1 MSKTDRVA
9 KGITGIA
16 AKSAASGLMVLALA
30 IPGGWVSADSST
42 AAASASV
49 SNTVVV
55 NASSPSGLEQSS
67 TADPAKAKFTK
78 EQAIAK
84 VRELF
89 PELKDAEVSNVQL
102 GITNVSPAPSNQMV
116 WDIQWSFRTGT
127 GSFGFSSQVDAING
141 DLISTYINLGDQDNE
156 SYYPPALTRD
166 QALEKAKAFITKAA
180 TSISADDLEV
190 SNSNYYYA
198 SNPSLFGPAQYG
210 FYFTVKHGGISSAF
224 ENVTIGIDGNGLV
237 KMFNKSAE
245 RWNYPT
251 TKAAVSAQQA
261 EQTFKSKFDVELV
274 YIPVYG
280 TSGLNRWVLGW
291 KPVDTAL
298 YPIDASSGSRLSI
311 IDGTVSTVS
320 QTVYADVPQLQ
331 ARFTPRSSSEEITND
346 EAVQAVKKIVTI
358 PTSLRLNS
366 STLFG
371 GYTGNERKVWNLFW
385 IQSGALGGMMSQTSA
400 SVDALTGQ
408 IISYNKSQDL
418 TGGSAADSA
427 KPKTGKLTYKQSK
440 DKAIAMINKLYP
452 NASSSLKLAV
462 PEKNVPNADGGY
474 GFQFIRF
481 VNGIRVD
488 DGGIVVTLDGD
499 GNLVNY
505 YTSQLTELDGS
516 KLKRSD
522 VKISKDDALAQ
533 LIGLY
538 TTKLQYQ
545 SFGGYGATGY
555 TDPVVKLVYAPVDAE
570 AAVSP
575 QRILDAVTGVLTP
588 QFQLQNQLQNDASVT
603 DIKGNP
609 AEEALSTLVKYNIL
623 VPDESGK
630 VKPDAQ
636 LTTGEWLTWM
646 GNALTAGNLSAY
658 VGIQDRKAIAGI
670 APDSSYY
677 PAVAYAAQNK
687 WIASGSAF
695 NPDTPLTREQF
706 AVLLTSLVGYD
717 KFSAYLEN
725 DPSVTGFSD
734 AAQISRKGEVAV
746 AVRLGLLEGQIGKF
760 NPAGAVTR
768 ADAAKVIMKLVE
780 LQGKTDQTI
789 GQTRY

>member
-9 KGITGIA
+9 KRITGAA

-30 IPGGWVSADSST
+30 VPGGWVYADSVT

-55 NASSPSGLEQSS
+55 NASSPSGSEQSS
-67 TADPAKAKFTK
+67 TADPTKAKFTK

-156 SYYPPALTRD
+156 SYYPPAITRD
-166 QALEKAKAFITKAA
+166 QALEKAKAFIAKAA
-180 TSISADDLEV
+180 SSISADDLEV
-190 SNSNYYYA
+190 SSSNYYYA

-210 FYFTVKHGGISSAF
+210 FYFTVKHGGIPSAF
-224 ENVTIGIDGNGLV
+224 ENITIGIDGNGRV
-237 KMFNKSAE
+237 KMFNKTPAHWS
-245 RWNYPT
+245 YPS
-251 TKAAVSAQQA
+251 TKAVVTAQQA
-261 EQTFKSKFDVELV
+261 EQAFKSKFDVELV

-291 KPVDTAL
+291 KPVEPAL
-298 YPIDASSGSRLSI
+298 YPIDAASGSRLS

-320 QTVYADVPQLQ
+320 RTVYADVPQLQ
-331 ARFTPRSSSEEITND
+331 ARFTPRSSSEEMTND
-346 EAVQAVKKIVTI
+346 EAAQAVKKVVTI
-358 PTSLRLNS
+358 PTNLRLNS

-371 GYTGNERKVWNLFW
+371 GYPGTDRKAWSLFW
-385 IQSGALGGMMSQTSA
+385 IQSGGIGGMVSQSYAT
-400 SVDALTGQ
+400 VDALTGQ
-408 IISYNKSQDL
+408 ITSYNKSQDM
-418 TGGSAADSA
+418 TGGSAADSS

-440 DKAIAMINKLYP
+440 DKAIALINKLYP
-452 NASSSLKLAV
+452 NASSSLKLVV
-462 PEKNVPNADGGY
+462 PENNVANADGGY

-481 VNGIRVD
+481 ADGIRID
-488 DGGIVVTLDGD
+488 DGGVVVTLDGD

-505 YTSQLTELDGS
+505 YTPQFIELDTS
-516 KLKRSD
+516 KLKQSD
-522 VKISKDDALAQ
+522 VKISKEDALTQ
-533 LIGLY
+533 ILSLY

-545 SFGGYGATGY
+545 SFGGYNASGY
-555 TDPVVKLVYAPVDAE
+555 TDPAVKLVYTPVEGDA
-570 AAVSP
+570 ATSP

-588 QFQLQNQLQNDASVT
+588 QYQVQSQLQNDANVT

-609 AEEALSTLVKYNIL
+609 SEEALSTLVKYNIL

-646 GNALTAGNLSAY
+646 GNALTAGNLGVY
-658 VGIQDRKAIAGI
+658 VSVQDRKAVAGV

-687 WIASGSAF
+687 WIASGSTF

-706 AVLLTSLVGYD
+706 AVLLTSLTGYD
-717 KFSAYLEN
+717 KFSAFLEN

-734 AAQISRKGEVAV
+734 AAQISHKGAVAV
-746 AVRLGLLEGQIGKF
+746 AVRLGLLEGQSGKF
-760 NPAGAVTR
+760 NPTGAVTR

-789 GQTRY
+789 GQSRYY